1 MHPRQA
7 NLLATT
13 NEINEKIAAKKPV
26 GLGSTPLLWKY
37 VDPDGQEFY
46 LPAKKMTVR
55 SPYSGKSFSAKPE
68 KLTIPAVGKEMKEEM
83 QAPAGAPGPKAGSP
97 KKKTKHASDDW
108 KV

>member
-7 NLLATT
+7 NLLTST
-13 NEINEKIAAKKPV
+13 EEITEKTAAKKPV
-26 GLGSTPLLWKY
+26 ALGSTPMLWKY

-68 KLTIPAVGKEMKEEM
+68 KLTIPAVGKEMKQEM
-83 QAPAGAPGPKAGSP
+83 SAPAGAPGPKAGSP
-97 KKKTKHASDDW
+97 KKPKKLASEW
-108 KV
+108 KA